1 MHDILMALLIG
12 LIAGLIDVIPMIIQ
26 KLDETSCISAFIH
39 YFALGIIIPFVNWDM
54 EPWLKGIII
63 ALLMSL
69 PVMVIVYSKD
79 KKAILPMIIFALV
92 LGAGIGMAGA
102 KFIGQ

>member
-1 MHDILMALLIG
+1 MHNIVIALLIG
-12 LIAGLIDVIPMIIQ
+12 LIAGLIDVIPMIFQ
-26 KLDETSCISAFIH
+26 KLDKTSCISAFIH
-39 YFALGIIIPFVNWDM
+39 YFALGIIIPFVNWDL
-54 EPWLKGIII
+54 EPWLKGMIISM
-63 ALLMSL
+63 LMSL